1 MASIEQ
7 IFRRAVNPF
16 DPATFKPGNFW
27 HEQQDLQ
34 LEVTSIHADFLAEI
48 EVVLDQVAR
57 DHRTRTLL
65 LTGDSGSGK
74 SYLLGRLKRILNRKA
89 FFAYIDPF
97 PDSDAIWRHVLRY
110 TVDSLLQTP
119 EGQTESQLLLWL
131 KSLSVFSEWDITQ
144 WVLTERQRFIRN
156 LKKAYPS
163 GMFNATEF
171 FGVLYDLLDPNRYF
185 TACEWLRG
193 DDLDEESLD
202 LIRVKQS
209 IDSEDAAQ
217 KILANIGR
225 IAIETQ
231 PIVLCFDQLDNIART
246 GDGRIDLQALYS
258 VNSSIHNQ
266 GLKNFC
272 IIISIITNT
281 LRQNMARV
289 QPADRS
295 RIDHEVALRPITLA
309 QAEDLWAHRLAP
321 LHQQAVPPPDSRI
334 FPLTSEVLEQKFPG
348 GKTFPRNALE
358 LGRRLVQSYKT
369 RGDADLGLVEG
380 ESEDEVSSSARELT
394 QDESIAG
401 IDGST
406 PDFQSGSQSGS
417 DGSNNSN
424 KGKKRR
430 KNEDAIAA
438 FRLIWRKEYGQIT
451 HRITRIR
458 QLAAPELMQ
467 MLAEALSALRM
478 DDVRT
483 RLLPSQTY
491 ASHSLSFQRPH
502 TPGRMGIVWNEDA
515 NMTTFYHVMNACRR
529 VVDLRLCDTLYLIRG
544 EGIGQP
550 GRKGYTIHEQIFS
563 GHPHQRIRPDLASVH
578 DLATYH
584 SLVNAAYAGE
594 LVIAGQVASI
604 ASLEQLTVQAQ
615 VLNTCRIL
623 QELGVVSGRRRPLS
637 SGDPSKSTSKSSK
650 RPSKSQL
657 HEELQPVREFLLD
670 LVKTHQILGYQVAAH
685 TANSQFPERSPDQI
699 DQAIADLAT
708 SQDITI
714 LDPTAKPDEQL
725 IYFAE
730 T

>member
-1 MASIEQ
+1 
-7 IFRRAVNPF
+7 
-16 DPATFKPGNFW
+16 
-27 HEQQDLQ
+27 
-34 LEVTSIHADFLAEI
+34 
-48 EVVLDQVAR
+48 
-57 DHRTRTLL
+57 
-65 LTGDSGSGK
+65 
-74 SYLLGRLKRILNRKA
+74 LGRLKRILNAKA

-97 PDSDAIWRHVLRY
+97 PDSEAIWRHVLRY

-131 KSLSVFSEWDITQ
+131 KSLSVFEEWDITH

-156 LKKAYPS
+156 LKQSYPS
-163 GMFNATEF
+163 GIFNATEF
-171 FGVLYDLLDPNRYF
+171 FGVLYDWLDPARYF

-193 DDLDEESLD
+193 DDLDDDSLA
-202 LIRVKQS
+202 LLRVKQS

-225 IAIETQ
+225 IAVETQ

-246 GDGRIDLQALYS
+246 GEGVIDLQALYS
-258 VNSSIHNQ
+258 LNSSIHNQ

-295 RIDHEVALRPITLA
+295 RIDHEVALRPITLM

-321 LHQQAVPPPDSRI
+321 LHQQATPSPDSRI
-334 FPLTSEVLEQKFPG
+334 FPLTPTVLEQKFPG

-369 RGDADLGLVEG
+369 GADTFPKGSDRNLDGNLFDG
-380 ESEDEVSSSARELT
+380 ARHSSGSSAQHLPT
-394 QDESIAG
+394 HADV
-401 IDGST
+401 DT
-406 PDFQSGSQSGS
+406 KPKSQ
-417 DGSNNSN
+417 

-430 KNEDAIAA
+430 KNEEAIAA
-438 FRLIWRKEYGQIT
+438 FRLIWRKEHGQVER
-451 HRITRIR
+451 RINRIR
-458 QLAAPELMQ
+458 QLASPELMQ

-478 DDVRT
+478 EDVRT

-491 ASHSLSFQRPH
+491 ASHSLSYQRPKMS
-502 TPGRMGIVWNEDA
+502 GRVGIVWNEDA

-529 VVDLRLCDTLYLIRG
+529 VVDLHLCDTLYLIRG

-550 GRKGYTIHEQIFS
+550 GRKGYTLHEQIFS

-604 ASLEQLTVQAQ
+604 ESLEQLALESR
-615 VLNTCRIL
+615 VLHPCRIL
-623 QELGVVSGRRRPLS
+623 QELGVVSGRRRGF
-637 SGDPSKSTSKSSK
+637 SGEVSQSSK

-657 HEELQPVREFLLD
+657 QQELQPVREFLLD
-670 LVKTHQILGYQVAAH
+670 LVKTHQILGYQVAAY
-685 TANSQFPERSPDQI
+685 TASSQFPERSPDQI
-699 DQAIADLAT
+699 DQAIADLTT
-708 SQDITI
+708 SERIMI

-725 IYFAE
+725 IYFAAP
-730 T
+730 